1 MTTNSSKSMT
11 SKAALLFFV
20 TLFTVVTTNALN
32 LEAGKNASTS
42 NNNIISQP
50 TSVVYESLVATA
62 TNKLVIVNWK
72 TASEF
77 NNNHFEVEKST
88 DMKNFKTVAVVLDGF
103 KTAGSGKRYAF
114 KEEAKTTKVGQVTYY
129 RLKQFDDYGKVAYS
143 EIIKVEYNNSS
154 N

>member
-1 MTTNSSKSMT
+1 MTTNTSNSMT
-11 SKAALLFFV
+11 SKAALLFIA

-32 LEAGKNASTS
+32 LETGKNASNS
-42 NNNIISQP
+42 NNSIIPQP
-50 TSVVYESLVATA
+50 TSVVYESLIATA
-62 TNKLVIVNWK
+62 TDKLVVVNWK

-103 KTAGSGKRYAF
+103 KTEGSGKRYAF
-114 KEEAKTTKVGQVTYY
+114 KEDAKNVKIGQATYY